1 MQIEVPI
8 RQVSV
13 YTDRALV
20 TRRGQTTLKPGV
32 NDLVVEDIPTTLVTE
47 SVRAAG
53 KGSALIL
60 GLEVSTHYHAEA
72 PEVDLAELDREI
84 EGHEDQDQALQDRL
98 ATLESQLGFLQGLA
112 QNSERLARGIGF
124 GRVGVD
130 ECRGVLQ
137 FVVGELDQARGQ
149 QQEIAVRRRELA
161 RELEVLRRRRKDLA
175 TPRQPQERRQITVT
189 VEAQEETA
197 FELEVD
203 YVVRNASWQP
213 QYDLRLVGE
222 QVAVTYRGQ
231 VTQRTG
237 EPWDAVDLT
246 LSTAKPSVSAVLPEL
261 NPWYL
266 DVYRPPI
273 PASAP
278 ARKMRPSLPAAA
290 MATVVDMVTGAA
302 EPEEAALAEVVA
314 PPPAPVAQAAVEQAG
329 ATVVYRI
336 ARPADVPPDGTA
348 QKVTV
353 ATLDLPAKLDHVTA
367 PKLVDQ
373 AYLRATIT
381 NDTDYVLLPGPASI
395 FHESDFVGTTRL
407 ETVAKGQEFESF
419 LGADDAVRVERELVD
434 REVDKTLIG
443 NTRRQTYG
451 YKIELEN
458 LREQAAS
465 VIVYDQLP
473 VSRHESIKVK
483 LLKANVTPE
492 EEDLGIL
499 KWTLDLASRE
509 KKELRF
515 SFQVEHPRDMT
526 VIGLPD

>member
-1 MQIEVPI
+1 MQIEAPI
-8 RQVSV
+8 REVSV

-20 TRRGQTTLKPGV
+20 ARRGQVTLKPGV
-32 NDLVVEDIPTTLVTE
+32 NELTIENIPTTLVAE

-53 KGSALIL
+53 KGQALIL
-60 GLEVSTHYHAEA
+60 GLEVSTHYHTEA
-72 PEVDLAELDREI
+72 PEEKLADLDHEI
-84 EGHEDQDQALQDRL
+84 EQHEDQDKVLQDRL
-98 ATLESQLGFLQGLA
+98 STLESQIGFLQGLA
-112 QNSERLARGIGF
+112 QSSERLARGIGL

-130 ECRGVLQ
+130 ECRNVLQ
-137 FVVGELDQARGQ
+137 FVAGGLDEARNE
-149 QQEIAVRRRELA
+149 QQEIATKRRELA
-161 RELEVLRRRRKDLA
+161 RELEVLRQRRKDLVA
-175 TPRQPQERRQITVT
+175 PRQPQERRRITVS
-189 VEAQEETA
+189 VEAQEETS
-197 FELEVD
+197 FQLEVD

-213 QYDLRLVGE
+213 LYDLRLVGE

-237 EPWDAVDLT
+237 EPWDAVALT

-261 NPWYL
+261 DPWYL
-266 DVYRPPI
+266 DAYRPVARKARPGL
-273 PASAP
+273 ARMAAP
-278 ARKMRPSLPAAA
+278 AT
-290 MATVVDMVTGAA
+290 TVAVADAVTGAEQEDA
-302 EPEEAALAEVVA
+302 FAEVAVP

-353 ATLDLPAKLDHVTA
+353 AVLDLPAKLDHVTA

-373 AYLRATIT
+373 AYLRATVT
-381 NDTDYVLLPGPASI
+381 NDTDYVLLPGSASI

-407 ETVAKGQEFESF
+407 ETVAKGQEFETF
-419 LGADDAVRVERELVD
+419 LGADDSIRVERELAD

-458 LREQAAS
+458 LRDQEAH
-465 VIVYDQLP
+465 VEVYDQLP
-473 VSRHESIKVK
+473 VPRHESIKVK
-483 LLKANVTPE
+483 LLRANVEPE

-499 KWTLDLASRE
+499 KWDLTLATQE
-509 KKELRF
+509 KQELRF
-515 SFQVEHPRDMT
+515 SFQVEYPRDMT
-526 VIGLPD
+526 VMGLPD